1 MKKGGNKMIKKAKVI
16 AGICLM
22 GQSLIFFVL
31 FIAYWNRSRSLA
43 KTLAVFSAVGGV
55 SGALLVLSELREK
68 KLSESIN
75 RDFEAMDE
83 MFDEDFANAE
93 DVSCSFGENE

>member
-1 MKKGGNKMIKKAKVI
+1 MKKAKVI

-22 GQSLIFFVL
+22 GQSVVFFAL

-43 KTLAVFSAVGGV
+43 KTLAVFSAIGGI

-68 KLSESIN
+68 KISDAMN
-75 RDFEAMDE
+75 RDFEAIDE
-83 MFDEDFANAE
+83 VFDEDFANAD
-93 DVSCSFGENE
+93 DVSCSFGSDE